1 MHADRPSRMD
11 IDRERSLVAASRSD
25 PTAFGRLYD
34 FYAPR
39 IVGFIYRRVRDYDVA
54 EDLTSL
60 TFQRAFENVRRAS
73 FRDQSFGGWLY
84 RVASNAVVDHYR
96 QDGRTISL
104 ASLLDGD
111 DFDYA
116 GVDILADALDR
127 DEISRGLYA
136 VHEMHREVLI
146 LRYFDDLDADEMCVI
161 LGCSKST
168 LSGKLQRALRALRA
182 AIVKGA
188 ADVA

>member
-1 MHADRPSRMD
+1 MD

-25 PTAFGRLYD
+25 PCAFGPLYD

-39 IVGFIYRRVRDYDVA
+39 IVGFIYRRVRDYNVA
-54 EDLTSL
+54 EDLTSV

-73 FRDQSFGGWLY
+73 FRNESFGGWLY
-84 RVASNAVVDHYR
+84 RVASNAVVDYYR
-96 QDGRTISL
+96 RNRRTTSL
-104 ASLLDGD
+104 ASLLDRQDLD
-111 DFDYA
+111 DLC
-116 GVDILADALDR
+116 VDNLADALDR
-127 DEISRGLYA
+127 DEIRRGLYA

-146 LRYFDDLDADEMCVI
+146 LRYFDDLDADEICLI
-161 LGCSKST
+161 LGCSKET

-182 AIVKGA
+182 AIVKES

>member
-1 MHADRPSRMD
+1 MPADSSYRMD

-25 PTAFGRLYD
+25 PSAFGPLYD

-39 IVGFIYRRVRDYDVA
+39 ILGFIYRRVRDYSVA
-54 EDLTSL
+54 EDLTSM

-73 FRDQSFGGWLY
+73 FRNQSFGGWLY

-96 QDGRTISL
+96 RNRRTMSL
-104 ASLLDGD
+104 ASLLDREGFD
-111 DFDYA
+111 DPC
-116 GVDILADALDR
+116 VDILADALDR
-127 DEISRGLYA
+127 DEIRRGLFA

-146 LRYFDDLDADEMCVI
+146 LRYFDDLDADEICAI
-161 LGCSKST
+161 LGCSKET
-168 LSGKLQRALRALRA
+168 LSGKHQRALRALRA
-182 AIVKGA
+182 AIVKES

>member
-1 MHADRPSRMD
+1 MD

-25 PTAFGRLYD
+25 PGAFGPLYD

-39 IVGFIYRRVRDYDVA
+39 IVGFIYRRVRDYNVA
-54 EDLTSL
+54 EDLTSV

-73 FRDQSFGGWLY
+73 FRNESFGGWLY
-84 RVASNAVVDHYR
+84 RVASNAVVDHFR
-96 QDGRTISL
+96 QNRRA
-104 ASLLDGD
+104 ASLVSILDREDLD
-111 DFDYA
+111 DLC
-116 GVDILADALDR
+116 VDILADALDR
-127 DEISRGLYA
+127 DEIRRGLYA

-146 LRYFDDLDADEMCVI
+146 LRYFDDLDADEICVI
-161 LGCSKST
+161 LGCSKET

-182 AIVKGA
+182 AIVKES

>member
-1 MHADRPSRMD
+1 MD

-25 PTAFGRLYD
+25 PDAFGQLYD

-39 IVGFIYRRVRDYDVA
+39 ILGFIYRRVRDYCVA
-54 EDLTSL
+54 EDLTSV

-73 FRDQSFGGWLY
+73 FRNQSFGGWLY
-84 RVASNAVVDHYR
+84 RVASNAVCDHYR
-96 QDGRTISL
+96 QSRRTLSL
-104 ASLLDGD
+104 ASPLNRD
-111 DFDYA
+111 DLN
-116 GVDILADALDR
+116 GLCVDILADALDR

-146 LRYFDDLDADEMCVI
+146 LRYFDDLDADEICVI
-161 LGCSKST
+161 LGCSKET
-168 LSGKLQRALRALRA
+168 LSGKLQRALRALRT
-182 AIVKGA
+182 AIVKES

>member
-1 MHADRPSRMD
+1 MD

-25 PTAFGRLYD
+25 PTAFGSLYD

-39 IVGFIYRRVRDYDVA
+39 ILGFIYRRVRDYCVA
-54 EDLTSL
+54 EDLTSV

-73 FRDQSFGGWLY
+73 FRNQSFGGWLY

-96 QDGRTISL
+96 RNRRTMSL
-104 ASLLDGD
+104 ASLLDRHDLD
-111 DFDYA
+111 DPC
-116 GVDILADALDR
+116 VDILASALDR
-127 DEISRGLYA
+127 DEVRRGLFA

-146 LRYFDDLDADEMCVI
+146 LRYFDDLDADEICGI
-161 LGCSKST
+161 LGCSKET
-168 LSGKLQRALRALRA
+168 LAGKHQRALRALRA
-182 AIVKGA
+182 AIVKES